1 MSESIDELSLINQFL
16 HPFLIS
22 DETQRKL
29 VFATNFNFVIPKP
42 LQPDFVDH

>member
-1 MSESIDELSLINQFL
+1 MSESIDELSLITQFL
-16 HPFLIS
+16 HPLVTS